1 MELLKKHWSNILFG
15 VFILAMLIPNTRT
28 PIVVFVQRTFAI
40 GPSVKKNKTQ
50 LQEYDWKMRNSKNE
64 PTSFVE
70 AQDEVVLLNFWAT
83 WCPPCIAEMPSM
95 QRLYDSYGDKVKF
108 FLVTD
113 EDPVKV
119 RQFMEKYEYT
129 LPIYYTEYTPP
140 KLLQSRA
147 LPTTFVIGKDGKIH
161 VKETGV
167 AKWDSKKVK
176 SLLDKLLE
184 E

>member
-64 PTSFVE
+64 PISFVE
-70 AQDEVVLLNFWAT
+70 AQAEVVLLNFWAT

-161 VKETGV
+161 IKETGV